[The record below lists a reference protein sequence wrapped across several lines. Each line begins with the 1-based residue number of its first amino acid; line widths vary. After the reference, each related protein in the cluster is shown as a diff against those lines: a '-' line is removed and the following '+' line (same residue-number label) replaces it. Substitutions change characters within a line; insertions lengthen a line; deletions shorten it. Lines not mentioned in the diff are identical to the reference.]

1 MMDFTPLPGMGP
13 PAFRFVP
20 RDGAVSA
27 PAFSLTF
34 KILTTLIV
42 LACAAAFVQLWLTQR
57 AAGAPLGGGWFIA
70 GLLLLAYTWFCILR
84 STTRLDASGLHQSW
98 IWDKH
103 MELGDLAY
111 CKLIRVRGLEWLIA
125 PRLYART
132 LMGKFSVFYTASP
145 EMAAEFERLVAELK
159 AFRRLR

>member
-1 MMDFTPLPGMGP
+1 MDFTPIPSMGP
-13 PAFRFVP
+13 PPFRFVP
-20 RDGAVSA
+20 RDGVVTG
-27 PAFSLTF
+27 PAFSLPF
-34 KILTTLIV
+34 KVMATLIV
-42 LACAAAFVQLWLTQR
+42 LGCAAAFVQLWLAQR
-57 AAGAPLGGGWFIA
+57 AAGAQLGGGWFVA
-70 GLLLLAYTWFCILR
+70 GLLLLAYTWVCILR

-98 IWDKH
+98 IWNKH

-145 EMAAEFERLVAELK
+145 EMTMEFARLVAELK
-159 AFRRLR
+159 AFRKLR